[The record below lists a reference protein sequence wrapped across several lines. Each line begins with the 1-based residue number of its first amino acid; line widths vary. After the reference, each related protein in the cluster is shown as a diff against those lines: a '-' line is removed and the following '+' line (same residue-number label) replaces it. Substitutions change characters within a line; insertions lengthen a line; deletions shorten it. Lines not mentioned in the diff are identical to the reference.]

1 MKLTVFRYK
10 IWDHQDDDH
19 VHIAPY
25 YAVREY
31 IEHLEGATVIE
42 DDYLE
47 VDESD
52 LDPHG
57 RIAVRDDDWGTKRLL
72 KDAYPWIVRDFY
84 IPFVHVTL
92 S

>member
-1 MKLTVFRYK
+1 MQVDIKIIALDLNFYKGQNQMKLTVYRYK

-25 YAVREY
+25 YAIREY

-42 DDYLE
+42 DDYLI

-52 LDPHG
+52 LDTLG
-57 RIAVRDDDWGTKRLL
+57 RIAVRDED
-72 KDAYPWIVRDFY
+72 
-84 IPFVHVTL
+84 
-92 S
+92 